1 MADNGN
7 NNMPPPPQPPP
18 PQHQELQGGE
28 EQVRPSRQRRIDELD
43 ALRDVRRL
51 LNYQLLDSRVDP

>member
-1 MADNGN
+1 
-7 NNMPPPPQPPP
+7 MPPPPQPPP